1 MANIKTVKNQELVN
15 LSTAGISIITDRMKE
30 TISNLNFT
38 AKEKYDLKAKIIE
51 ESDDMNTEKKL
62 KALDEN
68 YDCYNQEI
76 LKNILLFSAI
86 GLVMTSIII
95 RDSTITNNPS
105 KIAA

>member
-1 MANIKTVKNQELVN
+1 
-15 LSTAGISIITDRMKE
+15 
-30 TISNLNFT
+30 
-38 AKEKYDLKAKIIE
+38 
-51 ESDDMNTEKKL
+51 MNTEKKL